1 MGFEVVA
8 DDNDV
13 GASLVGPVHLLGCT
27 DTATHDEGQA
37 DRSTYGTYDLF
48 RHRMQGTATGLEID
62 ELLSHQLGCD
72 RGIDYRLKVG
82 RREGLGTRY
91 SHRGRL
97 NASVD
102 EDVGRRNTIHAG
114 VADATCRPDLL
125 TNNILRVVSGQERE
139 EEHRIRLGAKLR
151 RISRK

>member
-13 GASLVGPVHLLGCT
+13 GAGLVGPVHLLGRT

-72 RGIDYRLKVG
+72 TSVNYCLK
-82 RREGLGTRY
+82 
-91 SHRGRL
+91 
-97 NASVD
+97 A
-102 EDVGRRNTIHAG
+102 
-114 VADATCRPDLL
+114 
-125 TNNILRVVSGQERE
+125 
-139 EEHRIRLGAKLR
+139 
-151 RISRK
+151 